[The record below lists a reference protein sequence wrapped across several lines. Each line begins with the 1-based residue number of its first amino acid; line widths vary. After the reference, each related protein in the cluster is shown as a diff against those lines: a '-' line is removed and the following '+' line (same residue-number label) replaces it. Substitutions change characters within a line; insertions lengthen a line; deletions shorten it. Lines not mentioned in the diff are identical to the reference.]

1 MEMLINKVWAS
12 DNWIFMGFEN
22 VEHKERLY
30 RKSISVCFYEING
43 SENSNLFLIAHLAV
57 KSAQAE
63 PWLQCSLHPYMAW
76 QEHSYKP
83 ALHRS
88 MLI

>member
-1 MEMLINKVWAS
+1 
-12 DNWIFMGFEN
+12 MGFEN

-63 PWLQCSLHPYMAW
+63 P
-76 QEHSYKP
+76 
-83 ALHRS
+83 
-88 MLI
+88 